1 MFYEILNWFT
11 EPKTEKEEE
20 FQVPVRSTQM
30 NIFIHG
36 ERKSIGSGTPGPS
49 AQDKGDVFA
58 PERQR
63 TEIRDKDRK
72 HRKKEHR
79 KAKKQ
84 DREKGRGIC
93 PRVEDKGLP
102 LNREE
107 TDMAHRQTAGYKT
120 PREDEVCHFSGVF

>member
-72 HRKKEHR
+72 HRKKDPKTKFLTQR
-79 KAKKQ
+79 RFIYSR
-84 DREKGRGIC
+84 DTKGG
-93 PRVEDKGLP
+93 E
-102 LNREE
+102 
-107 TDMAHRQTAGYKT
+107 
-120 PREDEVCHFSGVF
+120 

>member
-93 PRVEDKGLP
+93 PRVGVERQRPALGSREDKHDTWENGSL
-102 LNREE
+102 
-107 TDMAHRQTAGYKT
+107 
-120 PREDEVCHFSGVF
+120 